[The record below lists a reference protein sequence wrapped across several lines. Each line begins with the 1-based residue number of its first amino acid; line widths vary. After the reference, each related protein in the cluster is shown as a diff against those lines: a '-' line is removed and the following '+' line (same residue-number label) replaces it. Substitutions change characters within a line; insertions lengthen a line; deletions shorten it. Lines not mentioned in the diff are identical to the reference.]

1 MKYHYIN
8 TDIQTDETT
17 VMSYD
22 SNELLSKIEAGCY
35 GKMKVENGKIVF
47 ECITTTHTVHPP
59 PYPPPSVPAPSAP
72 PLVEDTLIIDEL
84 RDELRETK
92 ERLAVLEQQVAQLF
106 KCREAVYMPG
116 INNRYRG
123 RIDFCNFNTTF
134 IKFYDERNSNA
145 GFIKYNVNIGNHDT
159 PFLNGTDVSF
169 VDILMILKTQIRYD
183 MTNHIIVQ
191 PYQTITQ
198 DCGVIIKFIVDWM
211 TTSPNN
217 IQITIMNPGATLAIG
232 FVVGLCEQLNPDKL
246 SKLIITQ
253 AKISEQ
259 TEMRNKIDKTLFKK
273 IEFEKVVSSV

>member
-1 MKYHYIN
+1 MIYD
-8 TDIQTDETT
+8 TDIQTHETT
-17 VMSYD
+17 VMSH
-22 SNELLSKIEAGCY
+22 ELLSQIEAGCY

-47 ECITTTHTVHPP
+47 ECITVHPP

-72 PLVEDTLIIDEL
+72 PLVEDNTLIIDEL

-92 ERLAVLEQQVAQLF
+92 DRLAVLEQQVQQLF
-106 KCREAVYMPG
+106 RFREAVHMPG
-116 INNRYRG
+116 INNRYKG
-123 RIDFCNFNTTF
+123 RVDFYNFNTNF
-134 IKFYDERNSNA
+134 IKFYDERNSNSA
-145 GFIKYNVNIGNHDT
+145 FMKYHVNIDKHDT
-159 PFLNGTDVSF
+159 PFLNGIDVSF
-169 VDILMILKTQIRYD
+169 VDTLMILKTQIRYD

-259 TEMRNKIDKTLFKK
+259 TEMRNKVDKTLFKK

>member
-1 MKYHYIN
+1 
-8 TDIQTDETT
+8 
-17 VMSYD
+17 MSR
-22 SNELLSKIEAGCY
+22 ELLSNIEAGCY
-35 GKMKVENGKIVF
+35 GKMKVENGTIVF
-47 ECITTTHTVHPP
+47 ECITVHPP

-92 ERLAVLEQQVAQLF
+92 QRLAVLEQQVQQLF
-106 KCREAVYMPG
+106 RFREAVSMPG
-116 INNRYRG
+116 VTDRYKG
-123 RIDFCNFNTTF
+123 RIDFYNFNTTF
-134 IKFYDERNSNA
+134 IKFYDVRNSNSA
-145 GFIKYNVNIGNHDT
+145 FMAYNVNIGNHDT
-159 PFLNGTDVSF
+159 PFLNGIAASF

-183 MTNHIIVQ
+183 ITNHIIVQ

-211 TTSPNN
+211 ATSPNN
-217 IQITIMNPGATLAIG
+217 IQITISNNTTTLAIG